1 MNLEAGQRV
10 EVLWNNN
17 WVHARFRYWT
27 DDSNLGRC
35 AVIRVWPD
43 GVDSVRDVN
52 DTSVLLLMPENE
64 VENRVRIWTPQ
75 EEEEEDNTNTSV
87 IIRF

>member
-1 MNLEAGQRV
+1 M
-10 EVLWNNN
+10 EVLWNDI

-27 DDSNLGRC
+27 DVEGLGRC

-43 GVDSVRDVN
+43 GVDSVRNVH

-64 VENRVRIWTPQ
+64 VENRVRIWIPPARV
-75 EEEEEDNTNTSV
+75 DNNTDTSV